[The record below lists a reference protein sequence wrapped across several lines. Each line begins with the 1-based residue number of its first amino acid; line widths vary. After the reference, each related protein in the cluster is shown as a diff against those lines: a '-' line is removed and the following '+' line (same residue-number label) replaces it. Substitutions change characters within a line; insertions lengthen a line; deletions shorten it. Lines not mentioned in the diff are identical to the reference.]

1 MSESLGDQYDPLD
14 GHFDDPYPFYAR
26 AHREMPVFFS
36 ARLGIW
42 MVTRHADVKRVLRD
56 AKTFSSANA
65 LRPLKPLSMDVLP
78 ILFGGYPLVP
88 VFLVMDGEG
97 HMRRRQPFAA
107 GFGPD
112 RLDALKP
119 YLTEH
124 AEALADGLA
133 AGETTADFM
142 AAYANPLAIS
152 VICRMMGFAPAD
164 YHALGEDTRKAATLA
179 MGYLFE
185 SDQEQVEAAE
195 SWVRAQRLIGRYV
208 AERRARPGD
217 DLISRVISAYAP
229 DAGPLAEDAEA
240 EVVGSILG
248 VTLAGNITP
257 AALLGAGLVQLL
269 THPAQWQLL
278 CERPGLI
285 PNAIEEIAR
294 FCAPTHI
301 FLRQTTKD
309 TVLAGQELPAEAE
322 VAVCPAAANR
332 DEAAF
337 ARPAEFDITREP
349 TAGHMTFGFGP
360 HFCIGAGLAR
370 LELEVSLRILT
381 ERFPQLRLVPGQL
394 PTWTPSLVQK
404 GPSILPV
411 TWKAGAGAARA

>member
-1 MSESLGDQYDPLD
+1 MSESLGEQYDPLG
-14 GHFDDPYPFYAR
+14 GHFDDPFPFYAR

-36 ARLGIW
+36 EKLGIW
-42 MVTRHADVKRVLRD
+42 MVTRLADVKKVLRD

-88 VFLVMDGEG
+88 VFLVMDGEE

-112 RLDALKP
+112 RLEALKP
-119 YLTEH
+119 HLTRY
-124 AEALADGLA
+124 ATALADDLA
-133 AGETTADFM
+133 VGKTTADFM
-142 AAYANPLAIS
+142 AAYASPLAIS
-152 VICRMMGFAPAD
+152 VICRMIGYAPAD
-164 YHALGEDTRKAATLA
+164 YQALGEDTRKAATLA
-179 MGYLFE
+179 MGYLFD
-185 SDQEQVEAAE
+185 SDDEQVEAAE

-217 DLISRVISAYAP
+217 DLISQVISAYAP
-229 DAGPLAEDAEA
+229 GAGPLSEDVEA
-240 EVVGSILG
+240 EVIGSILG
-248 VTLAGNITP
+248 VTIAGNITP
-257 AALLGAGLVQLL
+257 AALLGAGLMQLL

-322 VAVCPAAANR
+322 VAICPAAANR

-337 ARPAEFDITREP
+337 ARPTEFDITREQA
-349 TAGHMTFGFGP
+349 TGHMTFGFGP

-370 LELEVSLRILT
+370 LELGVALRILT
-381 ERFPQLRLVPGQL
+381 QRFPQLRLVPGQAA
-394 PTWTPSLVQK
+394 TWSPSLVQK
-404 GPSILPV
+404 GPSVLPV
-411 TWKAGAGAARA
+411 TWEASASAA